1 MVELITIGSGPALE
15 EIRALFREYGES
27 LNFSLC
33 FQSFERELLELPG
46 DYALPRG
53 RLILAQV
60 DGNAAGCIA
69 LKPLDSQYCEMKRLY
84 VRPAFRGRQLGVAL
98 VTHVIDE
105 ARHSGYTA
113 MRLDTIRGV
122 MDQAIALYQSLGF
135 REIQPYY
142 SNPIPDAIYL
152 ELAL

>member
-1 MVELITIGSGPALE
+1 MAELTNVGPGPDLE
-15 EIRALFREYGES
+15 EIRALFREYAES
-27 LNFSLC
+27 LDFNLC
-33 FQSFERELLELPG
+33 FQSFDKELLELPG

-60 DGNAAGCIA
+60 DGSAAGCIA

-84 VRPAFRGRQLGVAL
+84 VRPAFRGRQLGVEL

-105 ARHSGYTA
+105 ARRSGYTA
-113 MRLDTIRGV
+113 IRLDTIRGV
-122 MDQAIALYQSLGF
+122 MDHAIALYQSLGF

-142 SNPIPDAIYL
+142 SNPIPDAMYL